1 MTLSKALR
9 PRSIAVLGASDDPD
23 KIGGRPLM
31 FMKRFGFAG
40 DVYPVNPRRDQVQ
53 GMKSYPDLQSLPQTP
68 DLVIIAVPG
77 EAAIAAVE
85 VCAAMG
91 VAVAVV
97 LSSGFG
103 ETSTVQ
109 GGEGEARM
117 RDAAR
122 AAGMRLIGPN
132 TQGLGNFSNGA
143 IAGFSTMFIES
154 PPEDGPVGIVSQ
166 SGSMCSVPY
175 AVLRR
180 RGVGVRYANSTGNDS
195 DVSAAELAVEMARD
209 PDIKLLLV
217 YLESITET
225 RWLAELGAISR
236 ERRVPVILLK
246 GGSTELGQQA
256 ARSHTGALAN
266 EDRTV
271 DACLA
276 AYGLWRAED
285 VTALTAATELYLKG
299 WRPAGRRIVVVSN
312 SGASCVMAA
321 DAVSKTGLELARL
334 SETTMER
341 LSDILP
347 AFATVSNPID
357 ITAALLT
364 NSGLFGAILPVIG
377 EDQAADAFVIAVPV
391 AGQGYDVDAF
401 ARDAATFARQTG
413 KPVVV
418 AAHQPDVAARFSA
431 AGLPVFDFEAQAVGA
446 LAQFIKHHEL
456 LDAACVGRPFES
468 FGVEDAPLQT
478 LSEVESF
485 ALLEAFD
492 APVAPFRVCAS
503 AGACADAVRMFGGVA
518 VMKGV
523 SPDAPHK
530 SELGL
535 VKLGVVSAEQ
545 AEIAFAEL
553 TEALASRQLAN
564 HGVLVAKMVYGRREL
579 IVGGRVDPVFGPVVV
594 IGDGGKY
601 VEALKDLQILV
612 ERPDV
617 AALEKVVDRLRV
629 GPVLKGVRGEPPIDF
644 MALTRVLA
652 AVWDLLNDRSK
663 GIESIDLN
671 PVFVSPDGAV
681 VADAL
686 IVRRG
691 DRVNKEVKQTKRQLA
706 Y

>member
-1 MTLSKALR
+1 MSLSRALR

-40 DVYPVNPRRDQVQ
+40 EIYPINPGRDQVQ
-53 GMKSYPDLQSLPQTP
+53 GLKSYPDLKALPSTP
-68 DLVIIAVPG
+68 DLVMIAVPG

-85 VCAAMG
+85 ACAAMG
-91 VAVAVV
+91 VAVVVV

-103 ETSTVQ
+103 ETSTPE
-109 GGEGEARM
+109 GKRGEARM

-166 SGSMCSVPY
+166 SGAMCSVPY

-180 RGVGVRYANSTGNDS
+180 RGIGVRYANSTGNDG
-195 DVSAAELAVEMARD
+195 DVTAAELAVEMARD
-209 PDIKLLLV
+209 EEIKLILV
-217 YLESITET
+217 YLESISEP
-225 RWLAELGAISR
+225 RWLIELGVISR
-236 ERRVPVILLK
+236 KRRVPVIVLK
-246 GGSTELGQQA
+246 GGSTDLGQLA

-285 VTALTAATELYLKG
+285 VTGLTAATELYLKG

-312 SGASCVMAA
+312 SGASCVMGA
-321 DAVSKTGLELARL
+321 DAVSKNGLDMARL
-334 SETTMER
+334 SRTTTDR
-341 LSDILP
+341 LSEILP

-377 EDQAADAFVIAVPV
+377 EDPAADAFVIAVPV

-401 ARDAATFARQTG
+401 ARDAAAFARQTG
-413 KPVVV
+413 KPVVI

-431 AGLPVFDFEAQAVGA
+431 AGLPVFDFEAQAVAA

-456 LDAACVGRPFES
+456 LDTAADVLIPDRIEAEE
-468 FGVEDAPLQT
+468 VPLRT

-492 APVAPFRVCAS
+492 APVAAYRVCTTA
-503 AGACADAVRMFGGVA
+503 AACVDALRMFGGPV
-518 VMKGV
+518 VIKGV

-545 AEIAFAEL
+545 ATAAFEHVS
-553 TEALASRQLAN
+553 EALTSRGLAN
-564 HGVLVAKMVYGRREL
+564 HGVLVARMVSGRREL
-579 IVGGRVDPVFGPVVV
+579 IAGGRVDPVFGPVVV
-594 IGDGGKY
+594 VGDGGKY
-601 VEALKDLQILV
+601 VEALNDLQLLV
-612 ERPDV
+612 KRPDL
-617 AALEKVVDRLRV
+617 AAVQAAVDGLRI
-629 GPVLKGVRGEPPIDF
+629 GPVLRGIRGDSPIDF
-644 MALTRVLA
+644 VALTRVLA
-652 AVWDLLNDRSK
+652 AVWDLLSDPSK

-686 IVRRG
+686 IVRRSEL
-691 DRVNKEVKQTKRQLA
+691 RVEEPRQATRQLA